1 MTSVGADIRIRGMVQ
16 GVGYRHFCWR
26 HATQMQLT
34 GWTKNLPDGSV
45 AVRVEGDRG
54 QIEAFITDLKIG
66 PSNASVSDLSVTWT
80 PFTGQFQSFDIT
92 R

>member
-1 MTSVGADIRIRGMVQ
+1 MTSVGADIRIRGVVQ

-26 HATQMQLT
+26 LATQMELT

-45 AVRVEGDRG
+45 AVHAEGDRG
-54 QIEAFITDLKIG
+54 NIEALIDELKVG
-66 PSNASVSDLSVTWT
+66 PPVASVSDISVTWT
-80 PFTGQFQSFDIT
+80 PYTGQFQSFEIT